1 MNTNINT
8 KKKTAAKRK
17 KVDISR
23 NPIFVLP
30 NLLLDTNIQDVVFP
44 RGRIPIPIKYVVLSQ
59 LGID

>member
-30 NLLLDTNIQDVVFP
+30 DTNIQDVVFP
-44 RGRIPIPIKYVVLSQ
+44 RGRIPIPIKYVVLSR

>member
-8 KKKTAAKRK
+8 KKPLQRGK

-44 RGRIPIPIKYVVLSQ
+44 RGRIPISIKYVVLSR